1 MNNSKLVKL
10 APLVVFAA
18 ATMWGTVGMCTRYLY
33 SIGFTP
39 YQASMWRALVAG
51 VIILPLMFIKNPGRM
66 NLKSVKHLG
75 YFVIS
80 GTFGLALCYSA
91 YFLTIQAST
100 LAVAAVML
108 YSSPIMVLIMA
119 RFIFK
124 EKLTPKKIVSLIAA
138 FAGCIIMSGILT
150 GGAGA
155 LSFKG
160 MIIGF
165 LSGLGYAL
173 YNIGSRLALS
183 KYDTFVVTAYTFL
196 FTVLGMI
203 PFTIGDSTGP
213 MMAEHPLSILVVII
227 MGTFCTLIPYTI
239 YVLALNYVEVGK
251 ASVIAFA
258 EPVVATF
265 LGVIFYHEELTFTNI
280 IAILL
285 ILLSVLVVSVS
296 FGKKKEAGSRELEAE
311 SLELE
316 DAEI

>member
-1 MNNSKLVKL
+1 MKNNKLARL
-10 APLVVFAA
+10 APLVVLAA
-18 ATMWGTVGMCTRYLY
+18 AMMWGTVGMCTRYLY
-33 SIGFTP
+33 AIGFTP
-39 YQASMWRALVAG
+39 YQASMWRALAAG
-51 VIILPLMFIKNPGRM
+51 AIILPFMFLKHPGEM
-66 NLKSVKHLG
+66 KLKSIRHLG
-75 YFVIS
+75 YFLIS
-80 GTFGLALCYSA
+80 GTFGLALCYTA

-119 RFIFK
+119 RVIFK
-124 EKLTPKKIVSLIAA
+124 EALNPEKIFSLITA
-138 FAGCIIMSGILT
+138 FAGCILMSGILT

-183 KYDTFVVTAYTFL
+183 KYDTFAVTAYTFL

-203 PFTIGDSTGP
+203 PFTFRGATGP
-213 MMAEHPLSILVVII
+213 MMTGHPFSILVLII
-227 MGTFCTLIPYTI
+227 MGTVCTLVPYTI

-258 EPVVATF
+258 EPVTATF
-265 LGVIFYHEELTFTNI
+265 LGLVFFHERLDLINV

-285 ILLSVLVVSVS
+285 ILLSVVVSVDPRE
-296 FGKKKEAGSRELEAE
+296 KEKTK
-311 SLELE
+311 
-316 DAEI
+316 

>member
-1 MNNSKLVKL
+1 MKNSKQAAL
-10 APLVVFAA
+10 APLVVLAA
-18 ATMWGTVGMCTRYLY
+18 AMMWGTVGMCTRYLY
-33 SIGFTP
+33 AISFTP

-51 VIILPLMFIKNPGRM
+51 AIILPLMFVRRPGDM
-66 NLKSVKHLG
+66 KLKSIKHLG

-80 GTFGLALCYSA
+80 GTFGLALCYTA

-119 RFIFK
+119 RIIFR
-124 EKLTPKKIVSLIAA
+124 EKLMTRKIISLIAA
-138 FAGCIIMSGILT
+138 LAGCILMSGILT
-150 GGAGA
+150 GGADA

-173 YNIGSRLALS
+173 YNIGSRLALT

-203 PFTIGDSTGP
+203 PFTFSGATGP
-213 MMAEHPLSILVVII
+213 MMAEHPFSIFVLII
-227 MGTFCTLIPYTI
+227 MGTVCTLIPYTL
-239 YVLALNYVEVGK
+239 YVLALNNVEVGK

-258 EPVVATF
+258 EPVTATF
-265 LGVIFYHEELTFTNI
+265 LGLIFFHEVLTMNSI

-285 ILLSVLVVSVS
+285 ILFSVVVVSVDIR
-296 FGKKKEAGSRELEAE
+296 KKKGGSEHG
-311 SLELE
+311 
-316 DAEI
+316 